1 LKAGSW
7 WGGTEGVKHCGVKA
21 SSAHRTLRNKR
32 KRQGKGASRKDNS
45 NRAPCYSR
53 GMGHGKGS
61 VKAKAIRVLLDVEV
75 GGFSELPPIVKRSF
89 REGRYS
95 PSIGMEM
102 NEWQIMLEQFVAM
115 GVDVKEEVINIDSD

>member
-1 LKAGSW
+1 LFDLSLKAGLW
-7 WGGTEGVKHCGVKA
+7 RGGTEGVKHCGVKA
-21 SSAHRTLRNKR
+21 SSARRTLRNKR
-32 KRQGKGASRKDNS
+32 KRQGKGASRKNNS

-53 GMGHGKGS
+53 
-61 VKAKAIRVLLDVEV
+61 
-75 GGFSELPPIVKRSF
+75 GFSELPPIVKRSF
-89 REGRYS
+89 QEGRYS